1 MNPLIARL
9 QDQALRTSFVAES
22 VANSVPDGVRSQWIK
37 SKASSHVDA
46 ASNHTR
52 LAGANFKLAAVG
64 LIGATGIAL
73 AGGPSSLGVAAFVA
87 SAAST
92 GGAIFHLA
100 AGKLSELRGSLQSQE
115 SHGRPLTEG
124 EREELVAH
132 ARQLTLSVW
141 DESMSELRETLLQQP
156 SIESAPASK
165 PATR

>member
-22 VANSVPDGVRSQWIK
+22 VASSVPEGLRSQWIR
-37 SKASSHVDA
+37 SKASSHGDDA
-46 ASNHTR
+46 NNHTR

-100 AGKLSELRGSLQSQE
+100 AGKLSELRGSLQAHE
-115 SHGRPLTEG
+115 SHARPLTDT
-124 EREELVAH
+124 EREDLVAH

-141 DESMSELRETLLQQP
+141 DESMSELRETLLQKP
-156 SIESAPASK
+156 VIESAPASK
-165 PATR
+165 PSPR